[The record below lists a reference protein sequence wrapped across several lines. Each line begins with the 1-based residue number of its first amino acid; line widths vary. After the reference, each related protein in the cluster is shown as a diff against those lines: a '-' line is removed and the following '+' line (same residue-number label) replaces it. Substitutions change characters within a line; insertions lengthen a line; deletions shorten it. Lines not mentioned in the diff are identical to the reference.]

1 VVLAIIDKVVESYDQ
16 RITQRPALLTIA
28 PQSVVSSDLS
38 AIDFLLPGIVGMSLM
53 QLGLFATAN
62 VLVELR
68 EKQVLRR
75 LGATPLSR
83 TTLLASQVLFRLS
96 IGLVQTLSILLVG
109 TVFFHI
115 HLQSNLL
122 VLIGVILLGALM
134 FVALGYLISGLAR
147 SQDSVSAITNLVQ
160 FPMLFLSGIFFPIEV
175 MPQWIRPVVNL
186 IPLTYLAD
194 MLRQVMVGATP
205 AFPMWV
211 DLGIV
216 SAWLVV
222 CAVLALKFFR
232 WE

>member
-1 VVLAIIDKVVESYDQ
+1 
-16 RITQRPALLTIA
+16 
-28 PQSVVSSDLS
+28 
-38 AIDFLLPGIVGMSLM
+38 M
-53 QLGLFATAN
+53 
-62 VLVELR
+62 
-68 EKQVLRR
+68 
-75 LGATPLSR
+75 
-83 TTLLASQVLFRLS
+83 
-96 IGLVQTLSILLVG
+96 
-109 TVFFHI
+109 FFHV

-122 VLIGVILLGALM
+122 VLIAVILLGALM

-160 FPMLFLSGIFFPIEV
+160 FPMLFLSGIFIPIDI
-175 MPQWIRPVVNL
+175 MPQWLRPVVNI

-194 MLRQVMVGATP
+194 LLRQVMVGATP
-205 AFPMWV
+205 SFPIAL